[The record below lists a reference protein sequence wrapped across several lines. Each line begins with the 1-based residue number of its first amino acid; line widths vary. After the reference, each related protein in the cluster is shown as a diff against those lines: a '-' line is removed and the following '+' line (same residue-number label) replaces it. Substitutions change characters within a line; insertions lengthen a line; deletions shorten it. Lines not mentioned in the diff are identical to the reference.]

1 MDCTGFGEALG
12 DAWLLNTTTVTWTRG
27 AALFLHGG
35 ELFEGEAPSARLGH
49 VGFARGAALFLHGG
63 RLLVDLSTGESGESV
78 LLIGG
83 LLVAEA
89 YVYPTLCRISRRG
102 RDMEPDD
109 SDRRVHTVGCTQ
121 CGW

>member
-12 DAWLLNTTTVTWTRG
+12 DAWLLNTTTVTWTPVE
-27 AALFLHGG
+27 AA
-35 ELFEGEAPSARLGH
+35 GEAPSARLGH

-63 RLLVDLSTGESGESV
+63 RLLGDLSTGESGESV

-83 LLVAEA
+83 LIVAEA

>member
-1 MDCTGFGEALG
+1 MDCTGVGEAGG
-12 DAWLLNTTTVTWTRG
+12 DAWLLNTTTVTWTPVE
-27 AALFLHGG
+27 AA
-35 ELFEGEAPSARLGH
+35 GEAPSARLGH

-63 RLLVDLSTGESGESV
+63 RLSFSGESGESV

-83 LLVAEA
+83 LIVAEA

-102 RDMEPDD
+102 RDMAPDD
-109 SDRRVHTVGCTQ
+109 IDRRVHTVGCTQ

>member
-12 DAWLLNTTTVTWTRG
+12 DAWLLNTTTVTWTPVE
-27 AALFLHGG
+27 AA
-35 ELFEGEAPSARLGH
+35 GEAPSARLGH

-63 RLLVDLSTGESGESV
+63 RLLVDPQTGESRESV

-89 YVYPTLCRISRRG
+89 YVYPTLCSHRRG
-102 RDMEPDD
+102 RDMAPDD

>member
-1 MDCTGFGEALG
+1 MDCTGGNNVEALG
-12 DAWLLNTTTVTWTRG
+12 DAWLLNTTTVTWTPVE
-27 AALFLHGG
+27 AA
-35 ELFEGEAPSARLGH
+35 GEAPSARLGH

-63 RLLVDLSTGESGESV
+63 RLLVGDDDDVSLSTGESGESV

-83 LLVAEA
+83 LIVAEA